1 MPTSAVSTPKTT
13 ILVVE
18 DNPVDT
24 LLTLE
29 AFKAAGMTSG
39 LCCIKNGKDA
49 LAYVRREGQYRDAPV
64 PDVIFL
70 DLSQPRVSGLEV
82 LRVIKATPELLHIPI
97 VVAAGSENPRFI
109 RAVYALNGNCFIR
122 KPTELAQFLRFIE
135 SCHEFWG
142 SVVTLSPKT
151 VKRTHRAHE
160 KQGRSASRSRS
171 VPPRALSA
179 RNGGRK

>member
-1 MPTSAVSTPKTT
+1 MPSNAVSPRQTR

-39 LCCIKNGKDA
+39 LCKVRNGEDA
-49 LAYVRREGQYRDAPV
+49 LAYVRREGQYSDAPV

-70 DLSQPRVSGLEV
+70 DLSQPRVSGLEI
-82 LRVIKATPELLHIPI
+82 LRVIKKTARLMHIPI
-97 VVAAGSENPRFI
+97 VVAAGSEDPHFI

-122 KPTELAQFLRFIE
+122 KPTQLTEFLRFIE

-151 VKRTHRAHE
+151 VRRIHRAQGE
-160 KQGRSASRSRS
+160 EGRSASRNRS
-171 VPPRALSA
+171 VPPKALSA
-179 RNGGRK
+179 GNGGRK

>member
-1 MPTSAVSTPKTT
+1 MPPWQTQ

-24 LLTLE
+24 LITLE

-39 LCCIKNGKDA
+39 LNSVKNGKDA
-49 LAYVRREGQYRDAPV
+49 LAYVLRKGQYSDAPI

-82 LRVIKATPELLHIPI
+82 LRVIKKTPELMHIPI
-97 VVAAGSENPRFI
+97 VVAAGSQNPRFI
-109 RAVYALNGNCFIR
+109 RTVYALNGNCFIR
-122 KPTELAQFLRFIE
+122 KPAELTQFLRFIE
-135 SCHEFWG
+135 SCHDFWG
-142 SVVTLSPKT
+142 SVVTLSPKIIER
-151 VKRTHRAHE
+151 KRRRPNSLSKPVSSPE
-160 KQGRSASRSRS
+160 RLIRST
-171 VPPRALSA
+171 

>member
-18 DNPVDT
+18 DNPADT

-39 LCCIKNGKDA
+39 LACVRNGKDA
-49 LAYVRREGQYRDAPV
+49 LAYLRREGRHKDAPI
-64 PDVIFL
+64 PDVVFL

-82 LRVIKATPELLHIPI
+82 LRVLKATPELMHIPI
-97 VVAAGSENPRFI
+97 VVAAGSENPRFV

-122 KPTELAQFLRFIE
+122 KPAQLAEFLRFIE

-142 SVVTLSPKT
+142 SIVTLSPKT
-151 VKRTHRAHE
+151 AKRK
-160 KQGRSASRSRS
+160 KQGRSASRGRS
-171 VPPRALSA
+171 VPRKVLSA
-179 RNGGRK
+179 KNGGRR